1 MKNKFLLAL
10 SFLGLLS
17 ITVSCDNDFSVSD
30 DWSDVTVVYSLLDPA
45 ADTNWVRIERG
56 YLGGAAASQ
65 SYGIPDSLYYDS
77 LVVILNEY
85 NTAGELQTTINLVRD
100 NTSRDR
106 QPGVF
111 TTNDYRLYRT
121 TEKIN
126 EESIYELIVKQ
137 TNSKFTD
144 VKARTE
150 IVGGQIPQ
158 SFSDFGFR
166 VPRDI
171 PNAASQFTGVVT
183 VDASKRAE
191 IYQVFITFE
200 FKEYDLITKEESFRS
215 INFKYSTLEGEA
227 AQADPI
233 TFNTSFSSFNTF
245 IANAVPVDE
254 NKLRF
259 VENMKIDV
267 YAGGNYLQK
276 YMALNGPSS
285 GINQN
290 KPEFPQIEEGT
301 GLFSSRTVISLD
313 GVDFPRGSGTGTG
326 PYTDFYDK
334 FYLSGILCDRN
345 FVKLTSQDTLVC
357 FVDPIKGRI
366 GKHYK

>member
-1 MKNKFLLAL
+1 MKNRFLLAL
-10 SFLGLLS
+10 SFFGLLS

-30 DWSDVTVVYSLLDPA
+30 DWSDVTVVYSLLDPV

-56 YLGGAAASQ
+56 YLGNAAASQ

-85 NTAGELQTTINLVRD
+85 NSSNELVKTITLDRD

-126 EESIYELIVKQ
+126 EESVYEIIVKQ

-150 IVGGQIPQ
+150 IVGGQIPGS
-158 SFSDFGFR
+158 SFDFGF
-166 VPRDI
+166 VKPRD
-171 PNAASQFTGVVT
+171 VT
-183 VDASKRAE
+183 QAQRSFNGDVEVDPSERAV
-191 IYQVFITFE
+191 IYQVYFTFE
-200 FKEYDLITKEESFRS
+200 YKEYDIVTKEEAFKT
-215 INFKYSTLEGEA
+215 IYFKYATVEGEGA
-227 AQADPI
+227 KGSTI
-233 TFNTSFSSFNTF
+233 TFNTSFSTFNTF

-259 VENMKIDV
+259 VENMVIDV
-267 YAGGNYLQK
+267 YAGGSALQK
-276 YMALNGPSS
+276 YMALNANTN
-285 GINQN
+285 GINQT

-301 GLFSSRTVISLD
+301 GLFSSRTKITLD
-313 GVDFPRGSGTGTG
+313 GVDFPRANNGEG
-326 PYTDFYDK
+326 PYLTDYNS
-334 FYLSGILCDRN
+334 FYLSGILCNRN
-345 FVKLTSQDTLVC
+345 FTKLSSNDTLVC
-357 FVDPIKGRI
+357 KVQPNGVRR
-366 GKHYK
+366 GEHYK